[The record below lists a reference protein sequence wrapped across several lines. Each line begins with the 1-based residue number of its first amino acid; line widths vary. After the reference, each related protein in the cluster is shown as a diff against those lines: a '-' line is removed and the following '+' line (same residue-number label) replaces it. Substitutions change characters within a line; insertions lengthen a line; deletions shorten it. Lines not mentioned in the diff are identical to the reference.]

1 LGEVESLAE
10 ELLLGPGWAAKNINR
25 LAKEKFGRTV
35 EGKLVEEW
43 LQVDSGAISGDFG
56 YQMLNVRLKSI
67 EVSYL
72 DLGKAWADERLEDVS
87 GMNILSDER
96 SYA

>member
-10 ELLLGPGWAAKNINR
+10 ELLLGPSRAAQNINR
-25 LAKEKFGRTV
+25 FAKEKFGCAIK
-35 EGKLVEEW
+35 GKLVEEW

-72 DLGKAWADERLEDVS
+72 DLGKAWADEGLEDVS
-87 GMNILSDER
+87 GMIL
-96 SYA
+96 